1 MALPPLFLSRKVM
14 RITYESTQQPETAY
28 PARNRLD
35 PYDIPCSLR
44 NRCPEGKLVVPN
56 TGKAYHSPVGG
67 INRKFQVSTLLPMRN
82 ISICSVLAVLSVLAL
97 PFAALARR
105 PLNCAVRSACLSATT
120 RMLRALIS

>member
-44 NRCPEGKLVVPN
+44 NRWGEGQSVYSRNPIWYPELYHREP
-56 TGKAYHSPVGG
+56 KAHDFD
-67 INRKFQVSTLLPMRN
+67 NHE
-82 ISICSVLAVLSVLAL
+82 SI
-97 PFAALARR
+97 
-105 PLNCAVRSACLSATT
+105 
-120 RMLRALIS
+120 